1 MYIVTITQTYNKI
14 EVEYENLNRAIV
26 LAEEV
31 LTYGG
36 EDVEV
41 KISVKKDEQEVEG
54 NDIS

>member
-41 KISVKKDEQEVEG
+41 KISVKKDEQEVAED
-54 NDIS
+54 DID